1 MNCKHKYVE
10 GNTTKYFVCRAKNKA
25 INEYDCK
32 SCPLRLS
39 DVPEGFEQLFQ
50 GFRR

>member
-10 GNTTKYFVCRAKNKA
+10 GNTKKHFIYRAKNKA

-32 SCPLRLS
+32 NCPLRLP